1 MRRLRVLL
9 GVSLAAGAAVVA
21 CTLNPQPLP
30 PSDFGSSNDGSDAS
44 ADAGQFGVTPPAT
57 ADAGGTGNDREG
69 GASDAAPDADAGEG
83 DAGDAGAGDAAP
95 DADGG

>member
-9 GVSLAAGAAVVA
+9 GASLAAGAAVVA

-30 PSDFGSSNDGSDAS
+30 PSDFGSSSEGNDAS

-83 DAGDAGAGDAAP
+83 DAGAGDAAP

>member
-44 ADAGQFGVTPPAT
+44 AQDGGQFGVTPPSGT
-57 ADAGGTGNDREG
+57 DAGAAGNDREG

-83 DAGDAGAGDAAP
+83 DAGSGDAAP